1 MFILNKLHLT
11 DEQIIQSALEYMTKF
26 PNAGR
31 NQVILHTRGDTNRVR
46 KLVQANKI
54 KLPPPQK
61 AGSAWR
67 NFSYR
72 RNEIA

>member
-11 DEQIIQSALEYMTKF
+11 DEQIIQSAMDYMAKY

-31 NQVILHTRGDTNRVR
+31 NKVVMNTRGDTNRVR
-46 KLVQANKI
+46 ALVQANKI

-61 AGSAWR
+61 TGDAWR
-67 NFSYR
+67 NFTYR
-72 RNEIA
+72 RNEIV